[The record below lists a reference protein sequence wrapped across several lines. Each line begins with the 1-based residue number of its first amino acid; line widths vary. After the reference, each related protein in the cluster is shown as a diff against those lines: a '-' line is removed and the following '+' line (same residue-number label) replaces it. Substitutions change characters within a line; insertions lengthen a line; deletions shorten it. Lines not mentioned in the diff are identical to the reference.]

1 VTRVFGRN
9 ELKQAIL
16 EVLDEVGPAN
26 GYALMQALEDR
37 IGSAWRP
44 SPGAIYPA
52 LLALEELGLVRGT
65 DDGGGRIYELA
76 DKGRLDAARYE
87 GTLDRVA
94 RRASMRP
101 ARTTLGSALDRFAA
115 EHPQRRQTL
124 DEDGAARVTGILER
138 ARTDIDAVITT
149 TGGAPDG

>member
-65 DDGGGRIYELA
+65 DDGGGRVYELA
-76 DKGRLDAARYE
+76 EQGRLDAARYE

-94 RRASMRP
+94 RRASARP
-101 ARTTLGSALDRFAA
+101 ARTTLGAVLDGFAA
-115 EHPQRRQTL
+115 RHPQRRAAL
-124 DEDGAARVTGILER
+124 DDADVARIDGILER

-149 TGGAPDG
+149 TRGTT

>member
-26 GYALMQALEDR
+26 GYGLMQALEDR
-37 IGSAWRP
+37 IGPTWRP

-76 DKGRLDAARYE
+76 EKGRLDAARYE

-94 RRASMRP
+94 HRASTRP
-101 ARTTLGSALDRFAA
+101 ARATLGGLLDRFASD
-115 EHPQRRQTL
+115 HPHRRGAL
-124 DEDGAARVTGILER
+124 DEDQVARVAGILER

-149 TGGAPDG
+149 TRGTT

>member
-1 VTRVFGRN
+1 MTRVFGRN

-16 EVLDEVGPAN
+16 EVLDDVGPTN
-26 GYALMQALEDR
+26 GYALMQALEER

-65 DDGGGRIYELA
+65 DDGSGRVYELA
-76 DKGRLDAARYE
+76 EQGRLDAARYE

-94 RRASMRP
+94 RRASTRP
-101 ARTTLGSALDRFAA
+101 ARATLASLLDRFAA
-115 EHPQRRQTL
+115 EHPRRRAAL
-124 DEDGAARVTGILER
+124 DDEQVASVAGILDR

-149 TGGAPDG
+149 TRETT